1 MRWSQRCL
9 QTYWLTGQSHFYSKC
24 TNPPNL
30 GAYHDDDD
38 ADDGDDDDDDYYDYN
53 DDDPCDE
60 ADDALSW
67 LTCQSHVYSKRANP
81 NMLEGYA
88 SDDHC
93 DEADDAFMN
102 LGSQVNPMSISYI
115 LAHTPISC
123 LSQAC

>member
-9 QTYWLTGQSHFYSKC
+9 HTYWLTGQSYFYSKC
-24 TNPPNL
+24 THPPNL
-30 GAYHDDDD
+30 GFYDDD
-38 ADDGDDDDDDYYDYN
+38 ADDVDDDDYDAYN

-81 NMLEGYA
+81 NMLGGIA

-93 DEADDAFMN
+93 DAADDAFMH

-115 LAHTPISC
+115 LAHTPISF